1 MTELKELGQKRE
13 EGRQERLERQ
23 QERMEAL
30 DDKEQEPEPE
40 PRRITTHTVADDGIS
55 WGMGECR

>member
-13 EGRQERLERQ
+13 EERQDRLERQ

-30 DDKEQEPEPE
+30 DDKEQEPEPK
-40 PRRITTHTVADDGIS
+40 RITTHTVADDGIS
-55 WGMGECR
+55 WGMGKCC